1 MAQAII
7 DLNKLKRNL
16 GRLQQHVQPSVR
28 IMAAVKANA
37 YGHGLVKISQTL
49 QSEGVNWFAVATPA
63 EALNLRSAGITAN
76 ILVLSPSSPNKLKEL
91 IDADVCLT
99 VVDEA
104 SIQQAEEAARQLNDQ
119 ARLHLKVD
127 TGMGRLG
134 EAANDSLK
142 TAMQIDQSKATKF
155 EGYYTHFACTDD
167 ADPNYTQMQLERFNE
182 AIAMLKHNGIE
193 SELRHAA
200 NSAALI
206 TTPDSH
212 FDMVR
217 PGIAL
222 YGYHGS
228 SYTIEPSLEPILELH
243 AKVTFV
249 KRVSAGQSIS
259 YSATWTAEKDTT
271 IASVRYG
278 YGDGYPRALSNIGE
292 VWAADKLC
300 PIRGRVC
307 MDQFMIDLGDDV
319 VQVGDDVVL
328 LGGDAPDADDL
339 GNLAKTISYEVLT
352 GVSQRVEKT
361 YIE

>member
-7 DLNKLKRNL
+7 DLNKLRRNL
-16 GRLQQHVQPSVR
+16 GRLRQHVQPSVR

-37 YGHGLVKISQTL
+37 YGHGMVKISQTL
-49 QSEGVNWFAVATPA
+49 QSEGVNWFAVATPT
-63 EALNLRSAGITAN
+63 EALSLRSAGITAN
-76 ILVLSPSSPNKLKEL
+76 ILLLSPSSPNKLSEL
-91 IDADVCLT
+91 IEADICLT

-104 SIQQAEEAARQLNDQ
+104 SIQQAEEAARQLNSK

-134 EAANDSLK
+134 EAASKSLK
-142 TAMQIDQSKATKF
+142 TAMQIDQSKALKF
-155 EGYYTHFACTDD
+155 EGYYTHFACADDTD
-167 ADPNYTQMQLERFNE
+167 PSYTQMQLERFNE
-182 AIAMLKHNGIE
+182 AIAMLKKNGIE
-193 SELRHAA
+193 AEILHAA

-206 TTPDSH
+206 TNPESH

-228 SYTIEPSLEPILELH
+228 NYTIEPSLEPILELH
-243 AKVTFV
+243 ANVTFV

-278 YGDGYPRALSNIGE
+278 YGDGYPRALSNKGE
-292 VWAADKLC
+292 VWAAGKLR
-300 PIRGRVC
+300 PIRGRIC
-307 MDQFMIDLGDDV
+307 MDQFMIDIGDDGI
-319 VQVGDDVVL
+319 QVGDAVVL
-328 LGGDAPDADDL
+328 LGGHAPDADDL
-339 GNLAKTISYEVLT
+339 GKLSGTISYEVLT
-352 GVSQRVEKT
+352 SVSERVEKH
-361 YIE
+361 YIY